1 MKLID
6 KVTQVIKTAVS
17 DLFSEETQTT
27 DPFFLHLRQT
37 QTRLNELRDEL
48 AQAIA
53 REKRAE
59 TAWRTAQ
66 AQNSPQ
72 TEELERH
79 HQQFAQV
86 SASLQAEM
94 DVLQTRLLDI
104 RTQTGQ
110 LSEREASV
118 VAMERLQQLRK
129 EINKTADSLHTTLQ
143 DRTEQV
149 AVRED
154 KTAAREEIEEVKRRL
169 QL

>member
-1 MKLID
+1 MRLVTKL
-6 KVTQVIKTAVS
+6 KTFFLTAVS

-27 DPFFLHLRQT
+27 DPFLLHLRQT
-37 QTRLNELRDEL
+37 QTRLNQLRDEL

-66 AQNSPQ
+66 AHQYPETALLEQQHQ
-72 TEELERH
+72 TFVQVTTALHLEIDR
-79 HQQFAQV
+79 
-86 SASLQAEM
+86 
-94 DVLQTRLLDI
+94 LQTQLMEI
-104 RTQTGQ
+104 GKQTGQ
-110 LSEREASV
+110 LNEREESV
-118 VAMERLQQLRK
+118 LAMERLQQLRK
-129 EINKTADSLHTTLQ
+129 EINKTADSLHTALQ